1 MQDRYAGDVGDFSK
15 IMLVRHVL
23 GREELPV
30 SYGLPIHYR
39 NDETDCP
46 RRGHL
51 ERSLSFEGVL
61 GKRVPS
67 ERSGD
72 SGRKGSGRGGK

>member
-15 IMLVRHVL
+15 IMLVRHVV
-23 GREELPV
+23 GREDLPV
-30 SYGLPIHYR
+30 SYGLPMNYR

-51 ERSLSFEGVL
+51 ERSFII
-61 GKRVPS
+61 
-67 ERSGD
+67 
-72 SGRKGSGRGGK
+72 